1 MIKTILKIEG
11 MMCPMCEA
19 HICDTIRKAIPGA
32 KKVSASRGKNEASF
46 LADAPVDFDALK
58 AAVNATGY
66 TCLGVESAPVEKK
79 GWFGRG

>member
-1 MIKTILKIEG
+1 MIKTIVRIEG

-19 HICDTIRKAIPGA
+19 HICETIRRTVPEA
-32 KKVSASRGKNEASF
+32 KKVSASRSKNEASF

-66 TCLGVESAPVEKK
+66 TCLGVESAPFEKK
-79 GWFGRG
+79 GWFRRR